1 MYTYYNYNTPIS
13 ILSKQTTLIN
23 IFVLKSLIVY
33 KKIMKKIIY
42 LIICMLLANVT
53 WSQDLHLGSSAAITT
68 LPGGCVFVGGNV
80 SVDASASL
88 TTTSDATASGSFIV
102 SGSTTGNI
110 TYKRYIEDTNWH
122 LVSAPVKSQSIPS
135 FVDAAAGNAVKV
147 RSTTGNH
154 AVAYY
159 KNTNIAG
166 MRWTYHNDS
175 PVEEN
180 QEKLEDFNTGQGY
193 SMKRTAAGDYTFTG
207 TMANADVSV
216 TIPKITTDGTHLW
229 SAIGNPF
236 PSFLTVSEISAANP
250 DALDNGAFAFFYV
263 WDGTS
268 YVPDNLSSSLQ
279 LAPGQA
285 FKVMARSN
293 GLSFIFPKSSQKHN
307 SGVATFY
314 RPSTSTPTISVHL
327 TKATSSKSAS
337 LEFLDTS
344 TTGLDVGYDA
354 GAYQDGA
361 PSFSINTHLVSDSQG
376 IDFTIQSLP
385 TSFLES
391 EVAIPLS
398 INAGIDEEV
407 TFSVD
412 TNNLPD
418 GISVYL
424 EDTLNNTFTNL
435 TDAPLTLKITA
446 ALSGIGR
453 FYLRTSSG
461 VLSTE
466 DSLVGAFINLYK
478 TSNGT
483 VKITGLT
490 AGSAATFS
498 LFTILGK
505 EVLATKFMAQNVQE
519 ISLPQSLSTGVYI
532 VSVVSDL
539 GTFHK
544 KIIIE

>member
-102 SGSTTGNI
+102 SGNTTGNI
-110 TYKRYIEDTNWH
+110 TYKRYIEDTDWH

-147 RSTTGNH
+147 STLTDSH

-175 PVEEN
+175 PDKEN
-180 QEKLEDFNTGQGY
+180 QEILEDFNTGQGY

-354 GAYQDGA
+354 GAYQDGT
-361 PSFSINTHLVSDSQG
+361 PPFSINTHLVSDSQG

-505 EVLATKFMAQNVQE
+505 EFLATKFMAQNVQE
-519 ISLPQSLSTGVYI
+519 ILLPQSLSTGVYI

>member
-1 MYTYYNYNTPIS
+1 
-13 ILSKQTTLIN
+13 
-23 IFVLKSLIVY
+23 
-33 KKIMKKIIY
+33 MKKIIY
-42 LIICMLLANVT
+42 LMFCMLLTNVV
-53 WSQDLHLGSSAAITT
+53 WSQDLYVGSSAAITT
-68 LPGGCVFVGGNV
+68 LPGGLLFVGSNV

-102 SGSTTGNI
+102 SGTTSGNI
-110 TYKRYIEDTNWH
+110 TYKRYIANDNWH
-122 LVSAPVKSQSIPS
+122 LVSAPITSQSIPS
-135 FVDAAAGNAVKV
+135 FVEAAGNAVAI
-147 RSTTGNH
+147 STTTSSH
-154 AVAYY
+154 AVSYY
-159 KNTNIAG
+159 KNTNTAG
-166 MRWTYHNDS
+166 NRWTYHNASPDS
-175 PVEEN
+175 GKEN
-180 QEKLEDFNTGQGY
+180 QETLTNFNTGQGY
-193 SMKRTAAGDYTFTG
+193 SMKKTAAAGAGDYTFTG

-216 TIPKITTDGTHLW
+216 TIPTITTTGTHLW

-236 PSFLTVSEISAANP
+236 PSFLPVNNAAYLATNLLKENVN
-250 DALDNGAFAFFYV
+250 ALDTSFAFLYV
-263 WDGTS
+263 WNGTS
-268 YVPDNLSSSLQ
+268 YEAIGLTDAALQ

-285 FKVMARSN
+285 FMVRAKTD
-293 GLSFIFPKSSQKHN
+293 GQTFIFKKTLQNHN

-314 RPSTSTPTISVHL
+314 RPSTATPTISIHL
-327 TKATSSKSAS
+327 TKGTSSKSTS
-337 LEFLDTS
+337 LEFLDSS
-344 TTGLDVGYDA
+344 TAGLDVGYDA
-354 GAYQDGA
+354 GAYQDGT

-376 IDFTIQSLP
+376 IDFTRQSLP
-385 TSFLES
+385 ISFLES

-398 INAGIDEEV
+398 INAGINEEV

-418 GISVYL
+418 GVSVYL

-435 TDAPLTLKITA
+435 TDAPLALKITT

-466 DSLVGAFINLYK
+466 DSLVGALINLYK

-490 AGSAATFS
+490 SGSAASFS

-505 EVLATKFMAQNVQE
+505 EVLVTKFIAQNVQE
-519 ISLPQSLSTGVYI
+519 ISLPPSLSTGVYI
-532 VSVVSDL
+532 VGVVSDL

-544 KIIIE
+544 KIVIE

>member
-1 MYTYYNYNTPIS
+1 
-13 ILSKQTTLIN
+13 
-23 IFVLKSLIVY
+23 
-33 KKIMKKIIY
+33 MKKTIY
-42 LIICMLLANVT
+42 LMFCMFLTYVS
-53 WSQDLHLGSSAAITT
+53 WSQDLYVGSGAAITT
-68 LPGGCVFVGGNV
+68 LPGSVLFSGSNV
-80 SVDASASL
+80 SVNPSASL
-88 TTTSDATASGSFIV
+88 TTTSDDTASGSFIV

-110 TYKRYIEDTNWH
+110 TYKRYIEDTDWH

-135 FVDAAAGNAVKV
+135 FVDANESGVAV
-147 RSTTGNH
+147 SNTTGSH

-159 KNTNIAG
+159 KNTNKAG
-166 MRWTYHNDS
+166 KRWTYHNASPDS
-175 PVEEN
+175 GKEN
-180 QEKLEDFNTGQGY
+180 QETLTSFIAGQGY

-207 TMANADVSV
+207 EMENANVSV
-216 TIPKITTDGTHLW
+216 TIPKLPNTQSQIALWGPHLW

-236 PSFLTVSEISAANP
+236 PSFLPVNDAADTANLLK
-250 DALDNGAFAFFYV
+250 DNLTALDPSFAFLYV
-263 WDGTS
+263 WDGNS
-268 YVPDNLSSSLQ
+268 YKPIGQAADALQ

-285 FKVMARSN
+285 FMVKAKAD
-293 GLSFIFPKSSQKHN
+293 GKTFIFKKSLQNHN
-307 SGVATFY
+307 SGSATFY
-314 RPSTSTPTISVHL
+314 KSSTPTPTISVHL
-327 TKATSSKSAS
+327 TNGTSSKSTN
-337 LEFLDTS
+337 LEFLDSS

-354 GAYQDGA
+354 GAYQDGT

-376 IDFTIQSLP
+376 IDFTRQSLP

-398 INAGIDEEV
+398 INAGINEEV

-418 GISVYL
+418 GVSVYL

-435 TDAPLTLKITA
+435 TDAPLALKITT

-466 DSLVGAFINLYK
+466 DSLVGALINLYK

-490 AGSAATFS
+490 SGSAASFS
-498 LFTILGK
+498 LFTISGQ
-505 EVLATKFMAQNVQE
+505 EVLVTKFRTQNVQE
-519 ISLPQSLSTGVYI
+519 ISLPASLSTGVYI
-532 VSVVSDL
+532 VGVVSDL

-544 KIIIE
+544 KIVIE

>member
-1 MYTYYNYNTPIS
+1 
-13 ILSKQTTLIN
+13 
-23 IFVLKSLIVY
+23 
-33 KKIMKKIIY
+33 MKKIIY
-42 LIICMLLANVT
+42 LMFCMLLTNVV
-53 WSQDLHLGSSAAITT
+53 WSQDLYVGATGVVRIAPTAFVYAGAEVSIIA
-68 LPGGCVFVGGNV
+68 GGDVTIDSNA
-80 SVDASASL
+80 DNSASFL
-88 TTTSDATASGSFIV
+88 VPNTSPGVAIGD
-102 SGSTTGNI
+102 I
-110 TYKRYIEDTNWH
+110 TYKRYIEDNNWH
-122 LVSAPVKSQSIPS
+122 LVSAPVTSQNIPS
-135 FVDAAAGNAVKV
+135 FVGVAGNAVAI
-147 RSTTGNH
+147 STTTSSH
-154 AVAYY
+154 AVSYY
-159 KNTNIAG
+159 KNTNTAG
-166 MRWTYHNDS
+166 NRWTYHNANPN

-216 TIPKITTDGTHLW
+216 TIPTTTTTDGTHLW

-250 DALDNGAFAFFYV
+250 DALHNGAFAFFYV

-268 YVPDNLSSSLQ
+268 YVPASLSSSLQ
-279 LAPGQA
+279 LSPGQA
-285 FKVMARSN
+285 FKVLARSN

-354 GAYQDGA
+354 GAYQDGV

-519 ISLPQSLSTGVYI
+519 ILLPQSLSTGVYI

>member
-1 MYTYYNYNTPIS
+1 
-13 ILSKQTTLIN
+13 
-23 IFVLKSLIVY
+23 
-33 KKIMKKIIY
+33 
-42 LIICMLLANVT
+42 MLLTNVV
-53 WSQDLHLGSSAAITT
+53 WSQDLYVGSSAAITT
-68 LPGGCVFVGGNV
+68 LPGGLLFVGSNV
-80 SVDASASL
+80 SVDASAGL

-102 SGSTTGNI
+102 SGTTSGNI
-110 TYKRYIEDTNWH
+110 TYKRYIANDNWH
-122 LVSAPVKSQSIPS
+122 LVSAPITSQSIPS
-135 FVDAAAGNAVKV
+135 FVEAAGNAVAI
-147 RSTTGNH
+147 STTTSSH
-154 AVAYY
+154 AVSYY
-159 KNTNIAG
+159 KNTNTAG
-166 MRWTYHNDS
+166 NRWTYHNASPDS
-175 PVEEN
+175 GKEN
-180 QEKLEDFNTGQGY
+180 QETLTNFNTGQGY
-193 SMKRTAAGDYTFTG
+193 SMKKTAAAGAGDYTFTG

-216 TIPKITTDGTHLW
+216 TIPKITTDGAHLW

-250 DALDNGAFAFFYV
+250 VALDNGVFAFLYV
-263 WDGTS
+263 WNGTS
-268 YVPDNLSSSLQ
+268 YAPENLTSSLQ

-285 FKVMARSN
+285 FMVRARSN
-293 GLSFIFPKSSQKHN
+293 GLSFVFSKNLQKHN
-307 SGVATFY
+307 SGSATFY
-314 RPSTSTPTISVHL
+314 RPSTATPTISVHL
-327 TKATSSKSAS
+327 TNGTSSKSAN
-337 LEFLDTS
+337 LEFLDSS

-354 GAYQDGA
+354 GAYQDGT

-376 IDFTIQSLP
+376 IDFTRQSLP
-385 TSFLES
+385 ISFLES

-398 INAGIDEEV
+398 INAGINEEV

-418 GISVYL
+418 GVSVYL

-435 TDAPLTLKITA
+435 TDAPLALKITT

-466 DSLVGAFINLYK
+466 DSLVGALINLYK

-490 AGSAATFS
+490 SGSAASFS

-505 EVLATKFMAQNVQE
+505 EVLVTKFIAQNVQE
-519 ISLPQSLSTGVYI
+519 ISLPPSLSTGVYI
-532 VSVVSDL
+532 AGVVSDL

-544 KIIIE
+544 KIVIE

>member
-1 MYTYYNYNTPIS
+1 MYTYYNYNTSIS

-68 LPGGCVFVGGNV
+68 LPGGCVFVGGDV

-110 TYKRYIEDTNWH
+110 TYKRYIEDNNWH

-135 FVDAAAGNAVKV
+135 FVDAAAGNAIKV
-147 RSTTGNH
+147 SSLTGSH

-159 KNTNIAG
+159 QNTNTAG
-166 MRWTYHNDS
+166 MRWTYYNDS
-175 PVEEN
+175 PTLEN
-180 QEKLEDFNTGQGY
+180 QEILEDFNTGQGY

-293 GLSFIFPKSSQKHN
+293 GLSFIFPKASQKHN

-354 GAYQDGA
+354 GAYQDGT
-361 PSFSINTHLVSDSQG
+361 PPFSINTHLVSDSQG